1 MMNFGQKLFK
11 RFLYIYVFF
20 SRRLTHEHQPVFRA
34 EILNS
39 LQTYLSET
47 GVFVYQIDF
56 VGNEGDLTIFVAVF
70 AELLEPVVQTVEGFA
85 VRQIEN

>member
-1 MMNFGQKLFK
+1 MDFAQQLFE

-20 SRRLTHEHQPVFRA
+20 SRRLAHEHQPVFRA

-47 GVFVYQIDF
+47 GVFVYQVNF
-56 VGNEGDLTIFVAVF
+56 VGNEGYLAIFVAVLS
-70 AELLEPVVQTVEGFA
+70 ELLQPVVQTVERFA
-85 VRQIEN
+85 VR